1 MDEKRQES
9 KMIPSILE
17 LKALLTDVLSSDK
30 TKLRKKGMEDAMEIM
45 EELEMDSKPLENAL
59 KLNNIDKEN
68 KIIENILVEVDELEY
83 ASDEKLENLDK
94 THIDSSEE

>member
-94 THIDSSEE
+94 TYIDSSEE